1 MAEVVGIVAA
11 IGSLIK
17 TVGHTYL
24 LIEDMKNAPQDVK
37 DIVSQL
43 GATEAVLKSL
53 MATLN
58 AVKREEQF
66 LWDWNDSLTIALA
79 YVENIVAQL
88 QRNLGIEDGQAP
100 KLTPW
105 KKFTWS
111 LEKDEIRRLQIH
123 LQAAMQALHITS
135 AAFLNGTTNSARRLY
150 RDIDDTLSSVEPLL
164 ATIIRPSTPRSG
176 LSSPVLAPDDSAS
189 QFGFDSSKL
198 SPDLKSTEKQHE
210 RGRRLR
216 RSWSG
221 FFKSQRSSQSPFAPS
236 SKEKQFSIEV
246 ETLKVRKNGLR
257 EPESLG
263 SGKIQFSFDKERT
276 RLWIV
281 FKSRHKDLKDHRG
294 QWYKLSPPTPP
305 QNIETCPACNAESIR
320 WPEALEKEEV
330 SIYMQ
335 GCSTEHESG
344 ADDELL
350 LVFKCQ
356 DDKNQCDEA
365 MAKIRDIMVD
375 EQKHR
380 EETDA
385 MKRYAA
391 LGGATP

>member
-135 AAFLNGTTNSARRLY
+135 AAFL
-150 RDIDDTLSSVEPLL
+150 
-164 ATIIRPSTPRSG
+164 
-176 LSSPVLAPDDSAS
+176 
-189 QFGFDSSKL
+189 K
-198 SPDLKSTEKQHE
+198 
-210 RGRRLR
+210 
-216 RSWSG
+216 
-221 FFKSQRSSQSPFAPS
+221 
-236 SKEKQFSIEV
+236 
-246 ETLKVRKNGLR
+246 
-257 EPESLG
+257 
-263 SGKIQFSFDKERT
+263 
-276 RLWIV
+276 
-281 FKSRHKDLKDHRG
+281 
-294 QWYKLSPPTPP
+294 
-305 QNIETCPACNAESIR
+305 
-320 WPEALEKEEV
+320 
-330 SIYMQ
+330 
-335 GCSTEHESG
+335 
-344 ADDELL
+344 
-350 LVFKCQ
+350 
-356 DDKNQCDEA
+356 
-365 MAKIRDIMVD
+365 
-375 EQKHR
+375 
-380 EETDA
+380 
-385 MKRYAA
+385 
-391 LGGATP
+391 